1 MAINEK
7 NILQENTYPPLG
19 VGGSSFRGNM
29 FYGALPILF
38 VLAKKL
44 RDNQTEAEVFLWSQ
58 LANLNYLKVRFK
70 RQHPIL
76 YFIADFYCHKAKL
89 IIEVDGGYHDIPEQY
104 KYDKEREHELEDL
117 GLKVIRLTNEQVLFN
132 IENTLKEIEEEVKK
146 RTPKEPPAPKGE
158 EERNQAPKKPLA
170 PKGE

>member
-7 NILQENTYPPLG
+7 NILNEDNPNSPLG
-19 VGGSSFRGNM
+19 AGGSYGVNM

-44 RDNQTEAEVFLWSQ
+44 RDNQTEAELFLWSQ

-117 GLKVIRLTNEQVLFN
+117 GLKVIRFTNEQVLFN
-132 IENTLKEIEEEVKK
+132 IENTLKEIEKVIKE
-146 RTPKEPPAPKGE
+146 RTPRP
-158 EERNQAPKKPLA
+158 
-170 PKGE
+170 

>member
-38 VLAKKL
+38 ELARKL

-76 YFIADFYCHKAKL
+76 YFIADFY
-89 IIEVDGGYHDIPEQY
+89 
-104 KYDKEREHELEDL
+104 
-117 GLKVIRLTNEQVLFN
+117 
-132 IENTLKEIEEEVKK
+132 
-146 RTPKEPPAPKGE
+146 
-158 EERNQAPKKPLA
+158 
-170 PKGE
+170 